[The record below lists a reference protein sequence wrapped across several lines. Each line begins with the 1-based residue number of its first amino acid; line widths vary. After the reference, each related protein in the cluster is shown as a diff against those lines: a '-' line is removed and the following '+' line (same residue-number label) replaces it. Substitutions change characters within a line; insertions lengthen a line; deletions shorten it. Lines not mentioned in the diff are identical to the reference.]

1 MFLPKYH
8 LKNLIVLN
16 KEQITFYLIFN
27 RSLIV
32 LSMPVISV
40 KIRMEVE
47 DVKDEQ
53 YW

>member
-27 RSLIV
+27 RSLH
-32 LSMPVISV
+32 SV
-40 KIRMEVE
+40 VNACHQCEN
-47 DVKDEQ
+47 KDGGGR
-53 YW
+53 